1 MIKYIRSLLR
11 EWSVYGQLVEVV
23 GKVGS
28 KTGIIIKEI
37 HTAKV
42 LVLVLAFYALVME
55 KLARIQ
61 LADQG
66 NPESVM
72 LAKNL
77 NRRLSI
83 QNNQLNNRWAKVRDS
98 LDRIKGFTESKVE
111 RDKSEMLKYQDKLKG
126 SSGNFSS
133 PEISTANST
142 PRRRSIS
149 LNMTHVEAMKH
160 TWLEKAA
167 KSRPRQL
174 SVSSE
179 ALAQSFTISSE
190 KKRAFRR
197 RASLSLFELQ
207 KMNEEFNGKSRGA
220 EFSKTFLTDSLEEE
234 PSTRRESIFDIV
246 ESEEVEPIRIP
257 PSVHLPPIHQVQPA
271 KLSTRSFEKDAD
283 FEKRKSGELVDT
295 GDLKYCRYLRNAS
308 QKSIA

>member
-1 MIKYIRSLLR
+1 
-11 EWSVYGQLVEVV
+11 
-23 GKVGS
+23 
-28 KTGIIIKEI
+28 
-37 HTAKV
+37 
-42 LVLVLAFYALVME
+42 ME
-55 KLARIQ
+55 KLTRIQ

-66 NPESVM
+66 NPEPVM

-83 QNNQLNNRWAKVRDS
+83 QNNQLNNSWAKVRDS
-98 LDRIKGFTESKVE
+98 LNRIKGFTDSKIE

-126 SSGNFSS
+126 NSGNFSS

-142 PRRRSIS
+142 PRRR
-149 LNMTHVEAMKH
+149 
-160 TWLEKAA
+160 
-167 KSRPRQL
+167 
-174 SVSSE
+174 
-179 ALAQSFTISSE
+179 SE

-257 PSVHLPPIHQVQPA
+257 PSVHLPPIHQLQPA

-295 GDLKYCRYLRNAS
+295 GDLKYCRYLRNARR
-308 QKSIA
+308 KSIA